1 MAEFSKQYCE
11 MNNMG
16 FEGDFDI
23 LEEFDTLSIGYYK
36 SMICEGFGLV
46 GLAKEIDGTCL
57 VGLRD
62 DDGKVSWESY
72 DTFINKQ
79 K

>member
-36 SMICEGFGLV
+36 SIICEGFGFV
-46 GLAKEIDGTCL
+46 ALAKDVNGKCL

-62 DDGKVSWESY
+62 NDGKVIWESY
-72 DTFINKQ
+72 DNFINKQ

>member
-36 SMICEGFGLV
+36 SMICEGFGFV
-46 GLAKEIDGTCL
+46 ALAKDVDGRCL
-57 VGLRD
+57 VGLRED
-62 DDGKVSWESY
+62 DSTVLWESY
-72 DTFINKQ
+72 DIFINKQ